1 MIALLSYFSP
11 HLLLGYTHAP
21 SIDVEGSFL
30 PSWMLC
36 LTVGSLLAV
45 MVHRVILRRGLE
57 DRIAPPLL
65 FYPSLVVLVS
75 CLVWLL
81 FFR

>member
-1 MIALLSYFSP
+1 MKRFGWILALLPVTGCERSP
-11 HLLLGYTHAP
+11 
-21 SIDVEGSFL
+21 SVDVEGSFL

-36 LTVGSLLAV
+36 LVAGSLVAIAAYRIV
-45 MVHRVILRRGLE
+45 LRRGLE
-57 DRIAPPLL
+57 ERVAPAVL
-65 FYPSLVVLVS
+65 FYPSLVVAAS